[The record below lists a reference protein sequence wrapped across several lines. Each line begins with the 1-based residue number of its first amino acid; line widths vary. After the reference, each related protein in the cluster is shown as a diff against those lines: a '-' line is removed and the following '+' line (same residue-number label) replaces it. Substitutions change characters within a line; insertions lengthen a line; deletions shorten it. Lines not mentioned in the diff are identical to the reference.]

1 MKVAILVGSLRAD
14 SFNMQLARALAR
26 LGPQDWVYQHIAI
39 HDLPLYNQDQDAAPT
54 EQAKRLKRE
63 IEDADALLFVTP
75 EYNRSIPGVLKNAID
90 IASRPYGKNS
100 FAGKPAGV
108 IGTSIGAAGTAMAQQ
123 HLRNVLAYLDV
134 PTLNQPEAYLQ
145 YRDGLINQAGEVSD
159 EKTRAFLQ
167 RWMDAYRAF
176 VEIHDKAKR

>member
-14 SFNMQLARALAR
+14 SFNVQLARALAR
-26 LGPQDWVYQHIAI
+26 MGPQDWVYQHIVI
-39 HDLPLYNQDQDAAPT
+39 SDLPLYNQDQDASMPD
-54 EQAKRLKRE
+54 QARRLKQE
-63 IEDADALLFVTP
+63 IEATNALLFVTP

-90 IASRPYGKNS
+90 IAKNS

-145 YRDGLINQAGEVSD
+145 YREGLINQAGEVSD
-159 EKTRAFLQ
+159 DKTRAFLQ

-176 VEIHDKAKR
+176 VEVHDKAKR